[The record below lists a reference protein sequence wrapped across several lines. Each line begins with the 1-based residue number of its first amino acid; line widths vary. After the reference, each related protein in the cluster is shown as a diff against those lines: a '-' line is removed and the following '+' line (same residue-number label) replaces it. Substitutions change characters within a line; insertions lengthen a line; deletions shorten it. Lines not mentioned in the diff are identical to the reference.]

1 MLPPPDPD
9 AAVDGVVARRLA
21 AAPFEVVGRFAD
33 ASNATLLVRLTDRD
47 ERSLEEVAGDLGRD
61 LTIDDLDPD
70 DLAVHKPRGGETP
83 LWDFP
88 DGTLHAREVAAY
100 EVSAALGWD
109 LVPVT
114 VTVEGPMGAGSL
126 QRFVAHDPAH
136 HYFHLLEHATPAVI
150 DQLRAMVLFDAVIDN
165 ADRKGG
171 HVLLQTTAGEA
182 GTTADDADPGDAEL
196 DGRIQLVDHGVSFHV
211 ERKLRTVGWHFA
223 GEPVP
228 DALRT
233 DLAELGRALTGGEVL
248 TRLQE
253 LLADEEVA
261 VLADR
266 LGRLVD
272 LEVFPEP
279 SGRNPFPWPML

>member
-1 MLPPPDPD
+1 MLSTDGNKQRTID
-9 AAVDGVVARRLA
+9 TEVVVVGGGIAGLTAATELA
-21 AAPFEVVGRFAD
+21 AAGT
-33 ASNATLLVRLTDRD
+33 N
-47 ERSLEEVAGDLGRD
+47 LEDLAGELGRD
-61 LTIDDLDPD
+61 LSIDDLDPT

-114 VTVEGPMGAGSL
+114 VTVDGPMGAGSL
-126 QRFVAHDPAH
+126 QRFVDHDPAQ
-136 HYFHLLEHATPAVI
+136 HYFHLLEHAAPAVV

-171 HVLLQTTAGEA
+171 HVLLEA
-182 GTTADDADPGDAEL
+182 ASDAEPL
-196 DGRIQLVDHGVSFHV
+196 DGRVRLVDHGVSFHV

-228 DALRT
+228 EVLRV
-233 DLAELGRALTGGEVL
+233 DLAELGRALTGGPVL
-248 TRLQE
+248 ERLQA
-253 LLADEEVA
+253 LLADDEVA
-261 VLADR
+261 VLVDR
-266 LGRLVD
+266 VGRLVD